1 MPFGLAH
8 GPIKPNRI
16 RFYLIS
22 TFHFLF
28 IVSQMQCTH
37 LMAKIIVELPNT
49 HLSRHSNAKNCVHY
63 TNTCLCLYCCWRIRW
78 FASMHTSKTHYG
90 GNFTCSRVYTDTSK
104 LPGFAL
110 VVMRSH
116 NTHTENKKVSLIV
129 KWSRA

>member
-49 HLSRHSNAKNCVHY
+49 HLSCHSNAKNCVHY

-116 NTHTENKKVSLIV
+116 NTHTENKTVSLIV